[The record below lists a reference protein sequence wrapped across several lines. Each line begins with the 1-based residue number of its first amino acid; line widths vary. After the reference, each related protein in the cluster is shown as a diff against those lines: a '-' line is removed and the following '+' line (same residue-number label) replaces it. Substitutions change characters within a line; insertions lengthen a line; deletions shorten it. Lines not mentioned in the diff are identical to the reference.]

1 MRTKKS
7 ISIRYSEAFKN
18 QVIKEVEEGHCSCQE
33 ARKKYGIKGVATVQ
47 YWMKRMGKLDFLPTV
62 IRVEKPDEKSRMKEL
77 ERQIR
82 ELKNALAETQVRCV
96 IAESQFEIV
105 CEDQGLNPE
114 EVKKKLDEERL
125 KGQSPKA
132 IQ

>member
-1 MRTKKS
+1 MKNKKS
-7 ISIRYSEAFKN
+7 VSIRYSEAFKN
-18 QVIKEVEEGHCSCQE
+18 QVIKEVEEGHCSCHE
-33 ARKKYGIKGVATVQ
+33 AREKYGIKGVATIQ
-47 YWMKRMGKLDFLPTV
+47 YWMKRMGKLDALPKI
-62 IRVEKPDEKSRMKEL
+62 IRVEKPDERSRVKEL

-82 ELKNALAETQVRCV
+82 ELKNALADTQVRCV

-125 KGQSPKA
+125 KNQ
-132 IQ
+132 

>member
-1 MRTKKS
+1 MKNKKS
-7 ISIRYSEAFKN
+7 VSIRYSEAFKN
-18 QVIKEVEEGHCSCQE
+18 QVVKEVEEGNCSCEE

-47 YWMKRMGKLDFLPTV
+47 YWMKRMGKLEALPTI
-62 IRVEKPDEKSRMKEL
+62 IRVEKPDEKSRVKEL

-105 CEDQGLNPE
+105 CEDQGLDPE
-114 EVKKKLDEERL
+114 EVKKKLDEARS
-125 KGQSPKA
+125 KSQ
-132 IQ
+132 